1 MYKRQ
6 FLCKEFGPVESHQV
20 EEIDDPIAGPGQVVV
35 DIKATGISFPD
46 VLIVQGLY
54 QFKPP
59 FPFSPGSEISGIVSS
74 IGEGVTN
81 LNEGDRVMGSVGSGG
96 LREKGLY
103 LEQQLMPLPDSMD
116 FETAAGFPLNYG
128 TTYHAF
134 KQRGELKEGESVL
147 VLGAGGGLGIT
158 AIHIAKAMGA
168 RVIAAASSQE
178 KIDLCKK
185 EGADEGI
192 IYERNM
198 DRDLQKKFSD
208 QIKEVTGGGVDMIYD
223 LVGGDY
229 AEPALRAIARH
240 GKYLVIGFTAGIPK
254 MPLNLTLLKEC
265 QIVGVFW
272 GQFAGLD
279 YDENQQ
285 NFKELFEL
293 HAEGKIKPFVTET
306 FPLDDAAKAIKTL
319 EDRKVLGKVVVS
331 ME

>member
-1 MYKRQ
+1 MKA
-6 FLCKEFGPVESHQV
+6 FLCKEFGPVDSHQV

-59 FPFSPGSEISGIVSS
+59 FPFSPGSEISGVVSS
-74 IGEGVTN
+74 VGEGVTMYK
-81 LNEGDRVMGSVGSGG
+81 EGDRVMGSIGSGG
-96 LREKGLY
+96 LREKGVY
-103 LEQQLMPLPDSMD
+103 LEQQLMPLPETMD
-116 FETAAGFPLNYG
+116 FHTAAGFPLNYG

-134 KQRGELKEGESVL
+134 KQRGELKAGQSVL

-168 RVIAAASSQE
+168 KVIAAASSQE

-192 IYERNM
+192 IYERAM

-272 GQFAGLD
+272 GQFAGVE
-279 YDENQQ
+279 YAENQQ
-285 NFKELFEL
+285 NFKELFDL

-306 FPLDDAAKAIKTL
+306 YTLDESATAIKTL

>member
-1 MYKRQ
+1 MKA
-6 FLCKEFGPVESHQV
+6 FLCKEFGPVDSHQV
-20 EEIDDPIAGPGQVVV
+20 EEIEDPVAGPGEVVV

-59 FPFSPGSEISGIVSS
+59 FPFSPGSEISGVISS
-74 IGEGVTN
+74 VGEGVTRHK
-81 LNEGDRVMGSVGSGG
+81 EGDRVMGSIGSGG
-96 LREKGLY
+96 LREKGVY
-103 LEQQLMPLPDSMD
+103 SERQLMPLPVSMD
-116 FETAAGFPLNYG
+116 FKTAAGFPLNYG

-134 KQRGELKEGESVL
+134 KQRGELEPGQSVL

-158 AIHIAKAMGA
+158 AIHVAKAMGA
-168 RVIAAASSQE
+168 KVIAAASSQD
-178 KIDLCKK
+178 KIDLCKR

-192 IYERNM
+192 IYERDM

-279 YDENQQ
+279 QAENQQ

-293 HAEGKIKPFVTET
+293 HEQGKIKPFVTET
-306 FPLDDAAKAIKTL
+306 FSLEDAAKAIKTL

>member
-1 MYKRQ
+1 MKIGLIGNNISSSNAPDIHIRLAKIFQIPLEYLLFDLKD
-6 FLCKEFGPVESHQV
+6 KEENYFVV
-20 EEIDDPIAGPGQVVV
+20 LLEELRVAG
-35 DIKATGISFPD
+35 
-46 VLIVQGLY
+46 
-54 QFKPP
+54 FKGVNIT
-59 FPFSPGSEISGIVSS
+59 FPFKEKVIKHVDNVSKNS
-74 IGEGVTN
+74 RN
-81 LNEGDRVMGSVGSGG
+81 VGSANT
-96 LREKGLY
+96 LIFRKKI
-103 LEQQLMPLPDSMD
+103 
-116 FETAAGFPLNYG
+116 TAQNTDYSGFLKTYNFHFGKNTPG
-128 TTYHAF
+128 TI
-134 KQRGELKEGESVL
+134 L

-178 KIDLCKK
+178 KIDLCVK

-192 IYERNM
+192 IYERDM

-208 QIKEVTGGGVDMIYD
+208 EIKELTGGGVDMIYD

-272 GQFAGLD
+272 GQFAAID
-279 YDENQQ
+279 HAENAQ

-306 FPLDDAAKAIKTL
+306 YSLEESAKAIKTL
-319 EDRKVLGKVVVS
+319 EDRKVLGKVVVN

>member
-1 MYKRQ
+1 MKA
-6 FLCKEFGPVESHQV
+6 FLCKEFGPVDSHQV

-59 FPFSPGSEISGIVSS
+59 FPFSPGSEISGVVSS
-74 IGEGVTN
+74 VAEGVTMHK
-81 LNEGDRVMGSVGSGG
+81 EGDRVMGSIGSGG
-96 LREKGLY
+96 LREKGVY
-103 LEQQLMPLPDSMD
+103 LEQQLMPLPETMD
-116 FETAAGFPLNYG
+116 FNTAAGFPLNYG

-134 KQRGELKEGESVL
+134 KQRGELKAGQSVL

-168 RVIAAASSQE
+168 KVIAAASSQE

-192 IYERNM
+192 IYEREM

-272 GQFAGLD
+272 GQFAGVE
-279 YDENQQ
+279 YAENQQ
-285 NFKELFEL
+285 NFKELFDL

-306 FPLDDAAKAIKTL
+306 YTLDESATAIKTL

>member
-1 MYKRQ
+1 MKA
-6 FLCKEFGPVESHQV
+6 FLCKEFGPVDSHTV
-20 EEIDDPIAGPGQVVV
+20 EEIEDPAAGPGQVVV

-59 FPFSPGSEISGIVSS
+59 FPFSPGSEISGVVSS
-74 IGEGVTN
+74 VGEGVTMHKV
-81 LNEGDRVMGSVGSGG
+81 GDRVMGSIGSGG
-96 LREKGLY
+96 LREKGVY
-103 LEQQLMPLPDSMD
+103 LEQQLMPLPESMD
-116 FETAAGFPLNYG
+116 FNTAAGFPLNYG

-134 KQRGELKEGESVL
+134 KQRGELKEGQSVL

-168 RVIAAASSQE
+168 RVVAAASSQE
-178 KIDLCKK
+178 KIDLCIK

-192 IYERNM
+192 IYERDM

-208 QIKEVTGGGVDMIYD
+208 EIKELTGGGVDMIYD

-272 GQFAGLD
+272 GQFAAID
-279 YDENQQ
+279 HAENAQ

-306 FPLDDAAKAIKTL
+306 YSLEESAKAIKTL
-319 EDRKVLGKVVVS
+319 EDRKVLGKVVVN

>member
-1 MYKRQ
+1 MKA
-6 FLCKEFGPVESHQV
+6 FLCKEFGPVDSHQV

-59 FPFSPGSEISGIVSS
+59 FPFSPGSEISGVVSS
-74 IGEGVTN
+74 VGEGVTMYK
-81 LNEGDRVMGSVGSGG
+81 EGDRVMGSIGSGG
-96 LREKGLY
+96 LREKGVY
-103 LEQQLMPLPDSMD
+103 LEQQLMPLPETMD
-116 FETAAGFPLNYG
+116 FNTAAGFPLNYG

-134 KQRGELKEGESVL
+134 KQRGELKAGQSVL

-168 RVIAAASSQE
+168 KVIAAASSQE

-192 IYERNM
+192 IYEREM

-272 GQFAGLD
+272 GQFAGVE
-279 YDENQQ
+279 YAENQQ
-285 NFKELFEL
+285 NFKELFDL

-306 FPLDDAAKAIKTL
+306 YSLDESATAIKTL
-319 EDRKVLGKVVVS
+319 EDRKVL
-331 ME
+331 

>member
-1 MYKRQ
+1 MKA
-6 FLCKEFGPVESHQV
+6 FLCKEFGPVDSHQV

-59 FPFSPGSEISGIVSS
+59 FPFSPGSEISGVVSS
-74 IGEGVTN
+74 VGEGVTMYK
-81 LNEGDRVMGSVGSGG
+81 EGDRVMGSIGSGG
-96 LREKGLY
+96 LREKGVY
-103 LEQQLMPLPDSMD
+103 LEQQLMPLPETMD
-116 FETAAGFPLNYG
+116 FNTAAGFPLNYG

-134 KQRGELKEGESVL
+134 KQRGELKAGQSVL

-168 RVIAAASSQE
+168 KVIAAASSQE

-192 IYERNM
+192 IYEREM

-272 GQFAGLD
+272 GQFVGVEYA
-279 YDENQQ
+279 ENQQ
-285 NFKELFEL
+285 NFKELFDL

-306 FPLDDAAKAIKTL
+306 YTLDESATAIKTL

>member
-1 MYKRQ
+1 MKA
-6 FLCKEFGPVESHQV
+6 FLCKEFGPVDSHTV
-20 EEIDDPIAGPGQVVV
+20 EEIEDPVAGPGQVVV

-59 FPFSPGSEISGIVSS
+59 FPFSPGSEISGVVSS
-74 IGEGVTN
+74 VGEGVTMHKV
-81 LNEGDRVMGSVGSGG
+81 GDRVMGSIGSGG
-96 LREKGLY
+96 LREKGVY
-103 LEQQLMPLPDSMD
+103 LEQQLMPLPESMD
-116 FETAAGFPLNYG
+116 FNTAAGFPLNYG

-134 KQRGELKEGESVL
+134 KQRGELKEGQSVL

-178 KIDLCKK
+178 KIDLCVK
-185 EGADEGI
+185 EGADVGI
-192 IYERNM
+192 IYERDM

-208 QIKEVTGGGVDMIYD
+208 EIKELTGGGVDMIYD

-272 GQFAGLD
+272 GQFAAID
-279 YDENQQ
+279 HAENAQ

-306 FPLDDAAKAIKTL
+306 YSLEESAKAIKTL
-319 EDRKVLGKVVVS
+319 EDRKVLGKVVVN

>member
-1 MYKRQ
+1 MKA
-6 FLCKEFGPVESHQV
+6 FLCKEFGPVDSHKV
-20 EEIDDPIAGPGQVVV
+20 EEIDDPIAGPGEVVV

-59 FPFSPGSEISGIVSS
+59 FPFSPGSEISGVISS
-74 IGEGVTN
+74 IGEGVT
-81 LNEGDRVMGSVGSGG
+81 LHQEGDRVMGSIGSGG
-96 LREKGLY
+96 LREKGVY
-103 LEQQLMPLPDSMD
+103 SEHHLMPLPESMD
-116 FETAAGFPLNYG
+116 FDTAAGFPLNYG

-134 KQRGELKEGESVL
+134 KQRGELKDGQSVL

-168 RVIAAASSQE
+168 KVIAAASSQE
-178 KIDLCKK
+178 KIDLCLR

-192 IYERNM
+192 IYERDM

-208 QIKEVTGGGVDMIYD
+208 QIKEATGGGVDMIYD

-272 GQFAGLD
+272 GQFAAVD
-279 YDENQQ
+279 QAENQQ
-285 NFKELFEL
+285 NFRELFEL
-293 HAEGKIKPFVTET
+293 HAQGKIKPFVSET
-306 FPLDDAAKAIKTL
+306 YSLEEAATAIKTL
-319 EDRKVLGKVVVS
+319 EDRKVLGKVVVR
-331 ME
+331 MD

>member
-1 MYKRQ
+1 MKA
-6 FLCKEFGPVESHQV
+6 FLCKEFGPVDSHTV
-20 EEIDDPIAGPGQVVV
+20 EEIEDPVAGPGQVVV

-59 FPFSPGSEISGIVSS
+59 FPFSPGSEISGVVSS
-74 IGEGVTN
+74 VGEGVTMHKI
-81 LNEGDRVMGSVGSGG
+81 GDRVMGSIGSGG
-96 LREKGLY
+96 LREKGVY
-103 LEQQLMPLPDSMD
+103 LEQQLMPLPESMD
-116 FETAAGFPLNYG
+116 FNTAAGFPLNYG

-134 KQRGELKEGESVL
+134 KQRGELKEGQSVL

-192 IYERNM
+192 IYERDM

-208 QIKEVTGGGVDMIYD
+208 EIKELTGGGVDMIYD

-272 GQFAGLD
+272 GQFAAID
-279 YDENQQ
+279 HAENAQ

-306 FPLDDAAKAIKTL
+306 YSLEESAKAIKTL
-319 EDRKVLGKVVVS
+319 EDRKVLGKVVVN

>member
-1 MYKRQ
+1 MKA
-6 FLCKEFGPVESHQV
+6 FLCKEFGPVDSHQV
-20 EEIDDPIAGPGQVVV
+20 EVIDDPIAGPGQVVV

-59 FPFSPGSEISGIVSS
+59 FPFSPGSEISGVVSS
-74 IGEGVTN
+74 VGEGVTMYK
-81 LNEGDRVMGSVGSGG
+81 EGDRVMGSIGSGG
-96 LREKGLY
+96 LREKGVY
-103 LEQQLMPLPDSMD
+103 LEQQLMPLPETMD
-116 FETAAGFPLNYG
+116 FNTAAGFPLNYG

-134 KQRGELKEGESVL
+134 KQRGELKAGQSVL

-168 RVIAAASSQE
+168 KVIAAASSQE

-192 IYERNM
+192 IYEREM

-272 GQFAGLD
+272 GQFAGVE
-279 YDENQQ
+279 YAENQQ
-285 NFKELFEL
+285 NFKELFDL

-306 FPLDDAAKAIKTL
+306 YTLDESATAIKTL

>member
-1 MYKRQ
+1 MKA
-6 FLCKEFGPVESHQV
+6 FLCKEFGPVDSHQV

-59 FPFSPGSEISGIVSS
+59 FPFSPGSEISGVVSS
-74 IGEGVTN
+74 VGEGVTMYK
-81 LNEGDRVMGSVGSGG
+81 EGDRVMGSIGSGG
-96 LREKGLY
+96 LREKGVY
-103 LEQQLMPLPDSMD
+103 LEQQLMPLPETMD
-116 FETAAGFPLNYG
+116 FHTAAGFPLNYG

-134 KQRGELKEGESVL
+134 KQRGELKAGQSVL

-158 AIHIAKAMGA
+158 AIHIATAMGA
-168 RVIAAASSQE
+168 KVIAAASSQE

-192 IYERNM
+192 IYEREM

-272 GQFAGLD
+272 GQFAGVE
-279 YDENQQ
+279 YAENQQ
-285 NFKELFEL
+285 NFKELFDL

-306 FPLDDAAKAIKTL
+306 YTLDESATAIKTL

>member
-1 MYKRQ
+1 MKA
-6 FLCKEFGPVESHQV
+6 FLCKEFGPVDSHQV

-59 FPFSPGSEISGIVSS
+59 FPFSPGSEISGVVSS
-74 IGEGVTN
+74 VGEGVTMHKK
-81 LNEGDRVMGSVGSGG
+81 GDRVMGSIGSGG
-96 LREKGLY
+96 LREKGVY
-103 LEQQLMPLPDSMD
+103 LEQQLMPLPETMD
-116 FETAAGFPLNYG
+116 FNTAAGFPLNYG

-134 KQRGELKEGESVL
+134 KQRGELKAGQSVL

-168 RVIAAASSQE
+168 KVIAAASSKE

-185 EGADEGI
+185 EGADQGI
-192 IYERNM
+192 IYEREM

-208 QIKEVTGGGVDMIYD
+208 QIKEVTDGGVDMIYD

-272 GQFAGLD
+272 GQFAGVE
-279 YDENQQ
+279 YAENQQ
-285 NFKELFEL
+285 NFKELFDL

-306 FPLDDAAKAIKTL
+306 YTLDESATAIKTL

>member
-1 MYKRQ
+1 MKA
-6 FLCKEFGPVESHQV
+6 FLCKEFGPVDSHTV
-20 EEIDDPIAGPGQVVV
+20 EEIEDPVAGPGQVVV

-59 FPFSPGSEISGIVSS
+59 FPFSPGSEISGVISS
-74 IGEGVTN
+74 VGEGVTMHKV
-81 LNEGDRVMGSVGSGG
+81 GDRVMGSIGSGG
-96 LREKGLY
+96 LREKGVY
-103 LEQQLMPLPDSMD
+103 LEQQLMPLPESMD
-116 FETAAGFPLNYG
+116 FNTAAGFPLNYG

-134 KQRGELKEGESVL
+134 KQRGELKEGQSVL

-192 IYERNM
+192 IYERDM

-208 QIKEVTGGGVDMIYD
+208 EIKELTGGGVDMIYD

-272 GQFAGLD
+272 GQFAAID
-279 YDENQQ
+279 HAENAQ

-293 HAEGKIKPFVTET
+293 HAEGRIKPFVTET
-306 FPLDDAAKAIKTL
+306 YSLEESAKAIKIL
-319 EDRKVLGKVVVS
+319 EDRKVLGKVVVN

>member
-1 MYKRQ
+1 MCIR
-6 FLCKEFGPVESHQV
+6 
-20 EEIDDPIAGPGQVVV
+20 
-35 DIKATGISFPD
+35 
-46 VLIVQGLY
+46 
-54 QFKPP
+54 
-59 FPFSPGSEISGIVSS
+59 
-74 IGEGVTN
+74 
-81 LNEGDRVMGSVGSGG
+81 DR
-96 LREKGLY
+96 
-103 LEQQLMPLPDSMD
+103 
-116 FETAAGFPLNYG
+116 

-134 KQRGELKEGESVL
+134 KQRGELKAGQSVL

-192 IYERNM
+192 IYERDM

-208 QIKEVTGGGVDMIYD
+208 QIKEATGGGVDMIYD

-265 QIVGVFW
+265 QIIGVFW
-272 GQFAGLD
+272 GQFAGVEQS
-279 YDENQQ
+279 ENQQ
-285 NFKELFEL
+285 NFKELFDL
-293 HAEGKIKPFVTET
+293 HAEGKIKPFVTESYK
-306 FPLDDAAKAIKTL
+306 LEDAAKAIKVL

>member
-1 MYKRQ
+1 MKA
-6 FLCKEFGPVESHQV
+6 FLCKEFGPVDSHKV
-20 EEIDDPIAGPGQVVV
+20 EEIEDPVAGPGQVVV

-59 FPFSPGSEISGIVSS
+59 FPFSPGSEISGVISS
-74 IGEGVTN
+74 VGEGVTMHK
-81 LNEGDRVMGSVGSGG
+81 EGDRVMGSIGSGG
-96 LREKGLY
+96 LCEKGAY
-103 LEQQLMPLPDSMD
+103 SEHQLMPLPESMD
-116 FETAAGFPLNYG
+116 FNTAAGFPLNYG

-134 KQRGELKEGESVL
+134 KQRGELKAGQSVL

-168 RVIAAASSQE
+168 KVIAAASSQE

-192 IYERNM
+192 IYERDM

-208 QIKEVTGGGVDMIYD
+208 QIKELTGGGVDMIYD

-272 GQFAGLD
+272 GQFAGMD
-279 YDENQQ
+279 QAENQQ
-285 NFKELFEL
+285 NFKELFDL
-293 HAEGKIKPFVTET
+293 HAQGKIKPFVTET
-306 FPLDDAAKAIKTL
+306 YSLDESAKAIKTL

>member
-1 MYKRQ
+1 MKKNKNVVNNLLELVGNTPMVKIDNLTRDFSGT
-6 FLCKEFGPVESHQV
+6 FLAKLESANPGHSSKDRIALHIVESA
-20 EEIDDPIAGPGQVVV
+20 EKKGILKPGDTIIETTSGNTGFSLAMVSL
-35 DIKATGISFPD
+35 IKGYKCILA
-46 VLIVQGLY
+46 
-54 QFKPP
+54 
-59 FPFSPGSEISGIVSS
+59 VSS
-74 IGEGVTN
+74 KSSSDKIDM
-81 LNEGDRVMGSVGSGG
+81 L
-96 LREKGLY
+96 
-103 LEQQLMPLPDSMD
+103 
-116 FETAAGFPLNYG
+116 
-128 TTYHAF
+128 
-134 KQRGELKEGESVL
+134 
-147 VLGAGGGLGIT
+147 
-158 AIHIAKAMGA
+158 KAMGA
-168 RVIAAASSQE
+168 KVIAAASSQE

-192 IYERNM
+192 IYERDM

-272 GQFAGLD
+272 GQFAGVD
-279 YDENQQ
+279 QAENQQ
-285 NFKELFEL
+285 NFKELFDL

-306 FPLDDAAKAIKTL
+306 YTLDESAAAIKTL

>member
-1 MYKRQ
+1 MKA
-6 FLCKEFGPVESHQV
+6 FLCKEFGPVDSHTV
-20 EEIDDPIAGPGQVVV
+20 EEIEDPVAGPGQVVV

-59 FPFSPGSEISGIVSS
+59 FPFSPGSEISGVVSS
-74 IGEGVTN
+74 VGEGVTAHKV
-81 LNEGDRVMGSVGSGG
+81 GDRVMGSIGSGG
-96 LREKGLY
+96 LREKGVY
-103 LEQQLMPLPDSMD
+103 LEQQLMPLPESMD
-116 FETAAGFPLNYG
+116 FNTAAGFPLNYG

-134 KQRGELKEGESVL
+134 KQRGELKEGQSVL

-178 KIDLCKK
+178 KIDLCVK

-192 IYERNM
+192 IYERDM

-208 QIKEVTGGGVDMIYD
+208 EIKELTGGGVDMIYD

-272 GQFAGLD
+272 GQFAAID
-279 YDENQQ
+279 HAENAQ

-306 FPLDDAAKAIKTL
+306 YSLEESAKAIKTL
-319 EDRKVLGKVVVS
+319 EDRKVLGKVVVN

>member
-1 MYKRQ
+1 MKA
-6 FLCKEFGPVESHQV
+6 FLCKEFGPVDSHKV
-20 EEIDDPIAGPGQVVV
+20 EEIEDPVAGPGQVVV

-59 FPFSPGSEISGIVSS
+59 FPFSPGSEISGVISS
-74 IGEGVTN
+74 VGEGVT
-81 LNEGDRVMGSVGSGG
+81 LHKAGDRVMGSIGSGG
-96 LREKGLY
+96 LREKGVY
-103 LEQQLMPLPDSMD
+103 FEQQLMPLPESMD
-116 FETAAGFPLNYG
+116 FNTAAGFPLNYG

-134 KQRGELKEGESVL
+134 KQRGELKAGQSVL

-168 RVIAAASSQE
+168 KVISAASSQE

-192 IYERNM
+192 IYERDM

-208 QIKEVTGGGVDMIYD
+208 QIKEATGGGVDMIYD

-265 QIVGVFW
+265 QIIGVFW
-272 GQFAGLD
+272 GQFAGVEQA
-279 YDENQQ
+279 ENQQ
-285 NFKELFEL
+285 NFKELFDL
-293 HAEGKIKPFVTET
+293 HAEGKIKPFVTESYK
-306 FPLDDAAKAIKTL
+306 LDDAAKAIKVL

>member
-1 MYKRQ
+1 MKA
-6 FLCKEFGPVESHQV
+6 FLCKEFGPVDSHQV

-59 FPFSPGSEISGIVSS
+59 FPFSPGSEISGVVSS
-74 IGEGVTN
+74 VGEGVTMYK
-81 LNEGDRVMGSVGSGG
+81 EGDRVMGSIGSGG
-96 LREKGLY
+96 LREKGVY
-103 LEQQLMPLPDSMD
+103 LEQQLMPLPETMD
-116 FETAAGFPLNYG
+116 FHTAAGFPLNYG

-134 KQRGELKEGESVL
+134 KQRGELKAGQSVL

-168 RVIAAASSQE
+168 KVIAAASSQE

-192 IYERNM
+192 IYEREM

-272 GQFAGLD
+272 GQFAGVE
-279 YDENQQ
+279 YAENQQ
-285 NFKELFEL
+285 NFKELFDL
-293 HAEGKIKPFVTET
+293 HAEGKNKPFVTET
-306 FPLDDAAKAIKTL
+306 YTLDESATAIKTL

>member
-1 MYKRQ
+1 MKA
-6 FLCKEFGPVESHQV
+6 FLCKEFGPVDSHTV
-20 EEIDDPIAGPGQVVV
+20 EEIEDPVAGPGQVVV

-59 FPFSPGSEISGIVSS
+59 FPFSPGSEISGVVSS
-74 IGEGVTN
+74 VGEGVTMHKA
-81 LNEGDRVMGSVGSGG
+81 GDRVMGSIGSGG
-96 LREKGLY
+96 LREKGVY
-103 LEQQLMPLPDSMD
+103 LEQQLMPLPESMD
-116 FETAAGFPLNYG
+116 FNTAAGFPLNYG

-134 KQRGELKEGESVL
+134 KQRGELKEGQSVL

-178 KIDLCKK
+178 KIDLCVK

-192 IYERNM
+192 IYERDM

-208 QIKEVTGGGVDMIYD
+208 EIKKLTGGGVDMIYD

-272 GQFAGLD
+272 GQFAAID
-279 YDENQQ
+279 HAENAQ

-306 FPLDDAAKAIKTL
+306 YSLEESAKAIKTL
-319 EDRKVLGKVVVS
+319 EDRKVLGKVVVN

>member
-1 MYKRQ
+1 MKA
-6 FLCKEFGPVESHQV
+6 FLCKEFGPVDSHQV
-20 EEIDDPIAGPGQVVV
+20 EEIEDPVAGPGEVVV

-59 FPFSPGSEISGIVSS
+59 FPFSPGSEISGVISS
-74 IGEGVTN
+74 VGEGVTRYK
-81 LNEGDRVMGSVGSGG
+81 EGDRVMGSIGSGG
-96 LREKGLY
+96 LREKGVY
-103 LEQQLMPLPDSMD
+103 SEHQLMPLPESMD
-116 FETAAGFPLNYG
+116 FKTAAGFPLNYG

-134 KQRGELKEGESVL
+134 KQRGELEPGQSVL

-158 AIHIAKAMGA
+158 AIHVAKAMGA
-168 RVIAAASSQE
+168 KVIAAASSQD
-178 KIDLCKK
+178 KIDLCKR

-192 IYERNM
+192 IYERDM

-279 YDENQQ
+279 QAENQQ

-293 HAEGKIKPFVTET
+293 HEEGKIKPFVTET
-306 FPLDDAAKAIKTL
+306 FPLEDAAKAIKTL

>member
-1 MYKRQ
+1 MKA
-6 FLCKEFGPVESHQV
+6 FLCKEFGPVDSHQV

-59 FPFSPGSEISGIVSS
+59 FPFSPGSEISGVVSS
-74 IGEGVTN
+74 VGEGVTVYK
-81 LNEGDRVMGSVGSGG
+81 EGDRVMGSIGSGG
-96 LREKGLY
+96 LREKGVY
-103 LEQQLMPLPDSMD
+103 LEQQLMPLPETMD
-116 FETAAGFPLNYG
+116 FHTAAGFPLNYG

-134 KQRGELKEGESVL
+134 KQRGELKAGQSVL

-168 RVIAAASSQE
+168 KVIAAASSQE

-192 IYERNM
+192 IYEREM

-272 GQFAGLD
+272 GQFAGVE
-279 YDENQQ
+279 YAENQQ
-285 NFKELFEL
+285 NFKELFDL

-306 FPLDDAAKAIKTL
+306 YTLDESATAIKTL